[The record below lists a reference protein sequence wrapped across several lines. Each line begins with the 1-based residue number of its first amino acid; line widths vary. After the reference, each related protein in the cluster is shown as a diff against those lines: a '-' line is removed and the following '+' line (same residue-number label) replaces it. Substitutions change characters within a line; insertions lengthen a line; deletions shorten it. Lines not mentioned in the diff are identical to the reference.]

1 PGAGP
6 PRRSRPAL
14 LDSPDPV
21 GGARAA
27 HAAALVDEAGGRAAT
42 RAEASTHLEAAR
54 ACLAATRPAPAA
66 ARDLDALVGSL
77 LDRAW

>member
-1 PGAGP
+1 M
-6 PRRSRPAL
+6 
-14 LDSPDPV
+14 
-21 GGARAA
+21 
-27 HAAALVDEAGGRAAT
+27 GRAAT

>member
-1 PGAGP
+1 QHRR
-6 PRRSRPAL
+6 PRHDEQRRHHPQC
-14 LDSPDPV
+14 
-21 GGARAA
+21 
-27 HAAALVDEAGGRAAT
+27 DEAGGRAAT